1 MAKHKSLPY
10 RPALDGLRG
19 VAVAAVV
26 VFHLNKSA
34 LPGGWLGVDLFFV
47 LSGFLITSLL
57 LTEHNR
63 WGRISLGGF
72 WASRA
77 RRLLPSLVLMLLAVL
92 TASAFLAEHG
102 RRPAIGGDV
111 LAAFFYVANWRFLL
125 GDEQYFATIA
135 MPSPVRHTWSLSIEE
150 QFYFVFPLL
159 LAALLVVVRR
169 RVQLAVVLGV
179 LATASALWM
188 SVKYV
193 PGVDPSRVYYG
204 TDTRIFELLIGAAA
218 GALLGAHEFAE
229 RTRWRVDGM
238 IERLAWPAIALFVS
252 SFFLVDENSPFVFR
266 GGLAL
271 LCLIAVVPIVAAS
284 ARTRNSFQR
293 LLGWEPLRGLGL
305 ISYSLYLWHW
315 PVIVFLNAE
324 IVANPWVRALA
335 QVTLSLG
342 LAYATWRFV
351 EQPIRRGGFRALVPG
366 RPATSRAVT
375 IATVP
380 LLLAGP
386 FLVRLTPAPA
396 ATVRNVDLAVG
407 TYVPL
412 EERAV
417 VTLIG
422 NSIPESLKTGFDAA
436 EYPDIEAKE
445 VTSIGCDPFVSNR
458 WRDGAVQP
466 PSSECRGW
474 KDGGWV
480 RALGEQ
486 RPALTLFF
494 VPQTTTGDWGDA
506 GRKIEFGTPAYD
518 RWLAGELTTLHRR
531 VTSAKGG
538 RFVVMNL
545 ACHRQTDFGFDP
557 TIKNVNDDRRVQHV
571 NRVVAVWAK
580 QAGVPV
586 IDQYKA
592 LCTGGYHGSV
602 NGVPLYKDTLHF
614 TPESARIMWSWLVP
628 QLQTALQSRG

>member
-1 MAKHKSLPY
+1 MPY

-293 LLGWEPLRGLGL
+293 VLGWEPLRGLGL

-422 NSIPESLKTGFDAA
+422 NSIPASLKPGFDPA
-436 EYPDIEAKE
+436 EYPDLDARDI
-445 VTSIGCDPFVSNR
+445 TSFGCDPFEANR
-458 WRDGAVQP
+458 WQTDARAAA
-466 PSSECRGW
+466 SSECREWKEGGW
-474 KDGGWV
+474 LKELGKQHPDLAVFFIPQTATSDWSDDGRKVEFNAAAYEAWLRKELSTMHRKVKEVDGG
-480 RALGEQ
+480 
-486 RPALTLFF
+486 T
-494 VPQTTTGDWGDA
+494 
-506 GRKIEFGTPAYD
+506 
-518 RWLAGELTTLHRR
+518 
-531 VTSAKGG
+531 
-538 RFVVMNL
+538 FVVTNL

-557 TIKNVNDDRRVQHV
+557 AIKNVNDDRRVQRV
-571 NRVVAVWAK
+571 NRIVADWAK
-580 QAGVPV
+580 SARVPV

-628 QLQTALQSRG
+628 QLQTALRSRG